1 MLYEQYALKIKKY
14 ADIRDAILKFKIL
27 ILSVLSVILVAT
39 AGFLAVNGM
48 ITEQISGSEEYVFGE
63 TPKFSAKA
71 LFSPLSFEYSADG
84 ENWSADVPDMPGE
97 YYVRAVS
104 ERSFGFKGHS
114 DAYAFTILK
123 KDVTLNIADDKVQW
137 RMLPSV
143 EAEGLLSAHSLA
155 EAQTELENGEI
166 GVTEARVLTD
176 TVKIVNGDGKDVT
189 DGYNFMTSPK
199 SVEVVARILTLKAN
213 DVTKV
218 YDAEPIAPNG
228 YTVVSADVPES
239 HRVEV
244 KFAPI
249 ELSSVGTA
257 KVTISEVKVFEGDND
272 VTPAYYITANDGEAE
287 ITQREVTV
295 TSEETV
301 KTYDGE
307 SLVLPEIKTEGLVSG
322 HVISVDAYEGAIITP
337 ADSRPTYVN
346 GVSSIK
352 NADGEDVI
360 GNYKITVR
368 TGALR
373 VNKRTITVSID
384 SDSFDVDGKRQ
395 YDGMPVTLTPA
406 YSGEVEGH
414 TAEFEIIYGGDYIT
428 PQRIT
433 FKDFARVVGIFDSQG
448 VDVTDC
454 YDVSNSSATLEI
466 TKRALTVTVHS
477 ASKEYDGTPLDVK
490 VTADGA
496 IDGHEVIYDVNYG
509 DIINYTEKPITDYIS
524 KDTVNVV
531 NGELNYTHFY
541 DVTVVNGELR
551 IDKRRIGFVT
561 ADVTKIY
568 DGKPIGHGE
577 VSVFAYSDDG
587 QILDAPALLG
597 SNRLYITYV
606 NENAYI
612 NAGTYRNLAESSY
625 VVDEYGNEDPNYV
638 IYAPGCTFG
647 TLTIEKRKID
657 VTLKPIV
664 HEYDGNQVLLDENF
678 PDIEYPDGEM
688 PEGEYFNIWLK
699 DVFIKPQLFT
709 PYDVEY
715 AIVGG
720 DLNNYD
726 VRIDFSKAAV
736 EIRSAKIIIDASDL
750 TVDYRGYNYFAEDL
764 VYMGQEELENVIR
777 ANYNLPEGYWLTV
790 SFDNTEGYYLTAG
803 VYNYTLKCIV
813 YDNNYRDVTENY
825 EIIIN
830 YTNDGYSV
838 MTVNKL
844 KLTFTANDF
853 TKTYDANPVRFWE
866 CVDQEGD
873 IAIRDRM
880 SVNLSGEFINAG
892 TYKYS
897 VVYSIL
903 SDLGNDALENYDITV
918 IYTNPEAEI
927 SLITIEKVK
936 ITFTANDYTNVYGA
950 YVVDKWMVLDIE
962 GNVVGADNIIFE
974 LVDWETNL
982 PFVAKNAG
990 RYEYALTITITNAN
1004 GEDGSQNYDVTVLY
1018 TNVEKQY
1025 SVIEITKVPVII
1037 EAVDTSTEY
1046 NGYEQTPSWWWW
1058 GKGPWPFV
1066 PSNNHEVI
1074 CVEKYVNVGEY
1085 DAKVI
1090 FKAYDREGQLV
1101 TDNYDVTII
1110 YNGDEKAESCKLTI
1124 TPRKIF
1130 VISADDSK
1138 EYDGTPLYNT
1148 DTTVYHVYE
1157 NWSTVETDEF
1167 GQRYFC
1173 DWWGNEDIIYVYED
1187 GFYYGYYEHYMY
1199 YVVENTVHALEDY
1212 GLANDHYI
1220 KVNSYSSI
1228 TEYGTTPNALEFV
1241 IMSQSEED
1249 IARNYEIVYTQYGT
1263 LEIFKRNITVT
1274 TQSTYKAY
1282 DGKELSDPTA
1292 SGDRLVNGHSISAV
1306 DDTWTVIGPDV
1317 QRADNVMEVVI
1328 LDADG
1333 KDVSYNYETS
1343 YSYGFLEINKRIISA
1358 YTQGGSKEYDGTPLT
1373 NPDYTLDID
1382 YVTDTQGL
1390 LEGHTCESF
1399 LFTTGSQTE
1408 VGQCYNRLDG
1418 YIVVYDENGND
1429 ITHNYQW
1436 SLSTVGTLYVTAK
1449 KITVTVYNVSTT
1461 YDGNAHYSERGKI
1474 TGGSLNEGDKLLYVR
1489 GTARTDVGK
1498 SDSVPE
1504 IMVIKTKYGYL
1515 VIENMDMDNVNN
1527 YISNNYV
1534 RVTNDNDMFVK
1545 LKFSD
1550 AYIKITADDKV
1561 SVYTGAVSDVNCKQ
1575 VDRIHE
1581 DGSSIETRVY
1591 SFSAGEK
1598 KTVEVKKRKIVIS
1611 CDSATASYSTTKYL
1625 TAGYRIAEGELID
1638 GHYISAI
1645 TTGQINYIGSVEN
1658 GMNLDDIRIY
1668 ADKDLQVDITQ
1679 EVKENYDFEIL
1690 KGTLTLQ

>member
-48 ITEQISGSEEYVFGE
+48 ITEQVSGREEYVFGE

-114 DAYAFTILK
+114 NAYAFTILK

-189 DGYNFMTSPK
+189 DGYNFITSPK

-213 DVTKV
+213 DVTKI

-307 SLVLPEIKTEGLVSG
+307 ALVLPEIKAEGLVSG

-337 ADSRPTYVN
+337 ADSRSTYVN

-384 SDSFDVDGKRQ
+384 SDSFDADGKRQ

-414 TAEFEIIYGGDYIT
+414 TVDFEIIYGGDYIT
-428 PQRIT
+428 PQRIAV
-433 FKDFARVVGIFDSQG
+433 KDFAKVVKITDTQG
-448 VDVTDC
+448 NDVTDC

-466 TKRALTVTVHS
+466 TKRALTVTVLS

-490 VTADGA
+490 VTTEGQLEA
-496 IDGHEVIYDVNYG
+496 HEVIYDVNYG
-509 DIINYTEKPITDYIS
+509 DIINYTENPITDYIS
-524 KDTVNVV
+524 AYTVNVV

-625 VVDEYGNEDPNYV
+625 VIDEYGNEDPNYI

-647 TLTIEKRKID
+647 TLTIEKRTIN

-750 TVDYRGYNYFAEDL
+750 TVDYRGSNYFAEEF
-764 VYMGQEELENVIR
+764 VYHGQEELENVIR

-873 IAIRDRM
+873 IAIYDRM

-903 SDLGNDALENYDITV
+903 SASGNDALENYDITV

-936 ITFTANDYTNVYGA
+936 ITFTANDYTKVYDA

-982 PFVAKNAG
+982 PIFPKNAG
-990 RYEYALTITITNAN
+990 RYEYALTVTITNAN

-1025 SVIEITKVPVII
+1025 SVIEITKVPVVIHTWDMS
-1037 EAVDTSTEY
+1037 VEY
-1046 NGYEQTPSWWWW
+1046 WGGEFGPSWYSENDLWSL
-1058 GKGPWPFV
+1058 V
-1066 PSNNHEVI
+1066 PDNSYEVMYDG
-1074 CVEKYVNVGEY
+1074 KYVNVGEY

-1090 FKAYDREGQLV
+1090 FMAYDRERQLV

-1167 GQRYFC
+1167 GQRYFY
-1173 DWWGNEDIIYVYED
+1173 DWWGSGDIIYVYED
-1187 GFYYGYYEHYMY
+1187 GFYYGYYEHYAY
-1199 YVVENTVHALEDY
+1199 YVEGNNVHVFEDY
-1212 GLANDHYI
+1212 GLVNDHYI

-1292 SGDRLVNGHSISAV
+1292 RGDRLVNGHSISAV
-1306 DDTWTVIGPDV
+1306 DGTWTVIGPDV
-1317 QRADNVMEVVI
+1317 QRTDNVMEVVI

-1333 KDVSYNYETS
+1333 KDVSYNYEIS
-1343 YSYGFLEINKRIISA
+1343 YSYGFLQINKRIISA

-1373 NPDYTLDID
+1373 NPDYTLDVD

-1436 SLSTVGTLYVTAK
+1436 SLTVGTLRVTAK

-1504 IMVIKTKYGYL
+1504 IMVIKNKYGYL

-1561 SVYTGAVSDVNCKQ
+1561 NVYTGAVSDVNCKQ

-1645 TTGQINYIGSVEN
+1645 TTGQINHIGSVEN